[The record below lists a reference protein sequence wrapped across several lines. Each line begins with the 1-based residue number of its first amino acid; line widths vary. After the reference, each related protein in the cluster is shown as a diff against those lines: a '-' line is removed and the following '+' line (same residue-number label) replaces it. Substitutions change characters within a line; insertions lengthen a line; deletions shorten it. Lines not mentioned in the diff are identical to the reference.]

1 MPGRAALTEG
11 SPCADAKGV
20 TMALTTRVVDP
31 QTVRHA
37 LAPARPFP
45 FWLDSPQA
53 PAPTP
58 PFEGSGR
65 CDFAVVGGGLT
76 GVWTALLAKE
86 RDPAREVVLLE
97 ADRVGWQASG
107 RNGGFCMATL
117 THGIDNGLN
126 HFPDEIDRL
135 ERLGRE
141 NLDEVEGAV
150 ARYAIDCDWR
160 RVGEI
165 DVAVAPWQVDE
176 LAAVRDEMVAAGR
189 RVQWF
194 DGPAMRAEIASPTY
208 LAGLWTPDD
217 CAMVDPARLT
227 WGLARAAQGLGVR
240 LCERTRVTAIEPD
253 GAEMVLRTRGGALRA
268 RRVMLAT
275 NAFPALLGAMR
286 RRVVPV
292 YDHALMTEPLSDEHW
307 AAVGWRGSQ
316 GMSDA
321 GNRFHYYRR
330 TADGRILW
338 GGYDAVY
345 HLGGAIRPQYERR
358 RATFVKLAGHFFET
372 FPQLDGVRFTHAWA
386 GVIDTST
393 RLCQFWGRAYGGR
406 VAYAL
411 GYTGMGVGE
420 SRFGALVGLD
430 LLDGRSNER
439 TRLKLTSTRPLPW
452 PPEPLRAGVVGLT
465 SWSLGRADA
474 RQGRRNLWL
483 RTLDRI
489 GLGFDS

>member
-1 MPGRAALTEG
+1 MATAVTQRAGDLPTARRAL
-11 SPCADAKGV
+11 ADA
-20 TMALTTRVVDP
+20 
-31 QTVRHA
+31 
-37 LAPARPFP
+37 RPLS
-45 FWLDSPQA
+45 FWLDSPLA
-53 PAPTP
+53 PEPAPP
-58 PFEGSGR
+58 LEGPGQ
-65 CDFAVVGGGLT
+65 CDLAVVGGGLT
-76 GVWTALLAKE
+76 GLWTALLAKE
-86 RDPAREVVLLE
+86 RDPGREVVLLE
-97 ADRVGWQASG
+97 ADRIGWQASG

-117 THGIDNGLN
+117 THGIDNGLS
-126 HFPDEIDRL
+126 HFPEEMERL
-135 ERLGRE
+135 ERLGLE
-141 NLDEVEGAV
+141 NLDEVERAV
-150 ARYAIDCDWR
+150 ARYGIDCDWR

-165 DVAVAPWQVDE
+165 DVAVAPWQADE
-176 LAAVRDEMVAAGR
+176 LAVARDEMVAAGQ

-194 DGPAMRAEIASPTY
+194 DGSAMRAEIASPTY
-208 LAGLWTPDD
+208 LGGLWKQDG

-227 WGLARAAQGLGVR
+227 WGLARAARRLGVR
-240 LCERTRVTAIEPD
+240 LYERTRVEAVARD
-253 GAEMVLRTRGGALRA
+253 GAGVLLRTPGGALRA

-292 YDHALMTEPLSDEHW
+292 YDHALMTEPLGEEHW
-307 AAVGWRGSQ
+307 AAVGWRGHQ
-316 GMSDA
+316 GLSDA

-330 TADGRILW
+330 TIDGRILW

-345 HLGGAIRPQYERR
+345 HYGGAIRPEFERR
-358 RATFVKLAGHFFET
+358 GATFEKLAVHFFKT
-372 FPQLDGVRFTHAWA
+372 FPQLEGVCFTHAWG
-386 GVIDTST
+386 GVIDTCT

-430 LLDGRSNER
+430 LLDGRPSANTYLR
-439 TRLKLTSTRPLPW
+439 LTSTRPLPW

-474 RQGRRNLWL
+474 REGRRNLWL
-483 RTLDRI
+483 RTLDRL